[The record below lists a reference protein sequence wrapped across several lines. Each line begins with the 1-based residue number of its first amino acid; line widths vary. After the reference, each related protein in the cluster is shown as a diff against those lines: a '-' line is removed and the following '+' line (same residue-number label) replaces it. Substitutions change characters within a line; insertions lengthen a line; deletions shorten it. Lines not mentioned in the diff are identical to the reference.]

1 MSLGGR
7 GREIEFLSLS
17 KREER
22 DMKDGAAG
30 EEMKRFEQRR
40 KTTGVQREGKSKSE
54 EKSMSV

>member
-22 DMKDGAAG
+22 DMKDRAAG
-30 EEMKRFEQRR
+30 EEMKRSEQRR
-40 KTTGVQREGKSKSE
+40 ETTGVQREGGKE
-54 EKSMSV
+54 RECEKINA